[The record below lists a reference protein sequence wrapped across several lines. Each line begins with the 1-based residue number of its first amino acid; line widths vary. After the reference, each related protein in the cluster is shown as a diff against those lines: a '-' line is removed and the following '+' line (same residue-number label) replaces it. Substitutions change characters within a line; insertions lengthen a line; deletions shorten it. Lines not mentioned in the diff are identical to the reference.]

1 MAPAAS
7 YRAYRL
13 SAWTRRIVTFG
24 PPAYGL
30 LTNAPR
36 ESNAGRRGGVPER
49 EPASLKTRVAEAHRP
64 VLKISAEALAALF
77 ITVQDG
83 SPLEGGIPVVSVL
96 EEASGAKVV
105 DE

>member
-1 MAPAAS
+1 MALAAS

-13 SAWTRRIVTFG
+13 SAWTRQIVTFG

-36 ESNAGRRGGVPER
+36 ESNAGRRGVPER